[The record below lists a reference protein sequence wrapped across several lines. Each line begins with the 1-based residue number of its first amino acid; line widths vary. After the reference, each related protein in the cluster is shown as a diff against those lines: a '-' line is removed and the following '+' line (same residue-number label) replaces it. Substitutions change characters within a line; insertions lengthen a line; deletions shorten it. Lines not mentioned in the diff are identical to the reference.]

1 MEGGGRAIRD
11 RGAIIFKLL
20 LLLLGK
26 FGFCVPGTS
35 SSNDVDCCVSSRK
48 DNSSCSV
55 IIAVEDRWPLWLL
68 LLDTLDV
75 PVDREGAR
83 PAKLVKGVES
93 ENIPPRAAVLDEED
107 VAGPTTLL

>member
-1 MEGGGRAIRD
+1 M
-11 RGAIIFKLL
+11 FMLL

-55 IIAVEDRWPLWLL
+55 IIAVEVGWLL
-68 LLDTLDV
+68 LLFDV
-75 PVDREGAR
+75 PVDRGGAR

-93 ENIPPRAAVLDEED
+93 ENIPPRAVVDDEED
-107 VAGPTTLL
+107 GPTL